1 MKFFNPGT
9 SIFQRSTTPK
19 RTKTVTFPSLA
30 SLVLILHVKDPADY
44 FLSNFKFQ
52 TKWVLSVNVVSVV
65 INFFQSLLQI
75 QRIISVKLQISHEV
89 VCTFELVVVLEAGQM
104 QNWNH
109 IIDFKF
115 HCCAAYFPP
124 ASFCTRRLNQ
134 NNHLFKTF
142 FNICSQRTN
151 VFDFTWALICA
162 RSKRDNI
169 HFH

>member
-89 VCTFELVVVLEAGQM
+89 VLHFRVGRCFGGWANAKLKP
-104 QNWNH
+104 H
-109 IIDFKF
+109 
-115 HCCAAYFPP
+115 HCCAAHFPP
-124 ASFCTRRLNQ
+124 ASFCTGRLNQ

-151 VFDFTWALICA
+151 VFDFTWALVCA
-162 RSKRDNI
+162 RSKKDNI
-169 HFH
+169 HCH